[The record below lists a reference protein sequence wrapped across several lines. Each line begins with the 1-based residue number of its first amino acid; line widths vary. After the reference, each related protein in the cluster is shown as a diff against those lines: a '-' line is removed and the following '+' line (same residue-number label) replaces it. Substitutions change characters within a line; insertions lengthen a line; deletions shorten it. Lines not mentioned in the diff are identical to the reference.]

1 MSQSQSQDP
10 LSSFSQWGMPFNR
23 RPQSPRPPSAPNQG
37 PLSPYGPPTGQG
49 QQQQGQQQGVQAVT
63 GPNRAQMF
71 MNPFSGGQRN
81 AAVPMMTPPQQS
93 QVSQFVPN
101 LGGFTA
107 QQPGISSNLV
117 PMSTMGS
124 QLNPQFLNWDQA
136 LAGAMGYDLNSQQGA
151 ANEMYNNLA
160 AQTGQYEQAL
170 QGGLQTMGNAAEGVR
185 QVGNAEADKLSVQA
199 KQGID
204 KFYGFRDEQLG
215 KMDQGI
221 AKSNKQMADMVSGY
235 EKAMG
240 EFKDTSAQDSA
251 NAAFGLRRDAM
262 AQSQQIDQMDLS
274 PGEKAALKQ
283 QLMGDVGQQVTQAV
297 TANFSNMNNKVSE
310 MEQTLAGFRAAESQQ
325 TMSGTQLGTQAGI
338 SWGGMGL
345 DAEKTRNDMSSLS
358 AQLRMTSES
367 AYASSMQQLVMT
379 ELSGRTAIT
388 EMIKSNPKQFMSLFA
403 GLTGFMAAASTPGI
417 ENISIPYFGGRA

>member
-10 LSSFSQWGMPFNR
+10 LSNFSQWGSPFDTGGMPFNR
-23 RPQSPRPPSAPNQG
+23 RRQSPRPPSAPN
-37 PLSPYGPPTGQG
+37 
-49 QQQQGQQQGVQAVT
+49 QGVQAVT

-71 MNPFSGGQRN
+71 MNPFSGGPNN
-81 AAVPMMTPPQQS
+81 AGVPMMTPPQRQS

-101 LGGFTA
+101 LSGYTA
-107 QQPGISSNLV
+107 QQPGQQMNMV
-117 PMSTMGS
+117 PLSMMGS
-124 QLNPQFLNWDQA
+124 QLNPQFLNWDQ
-136 LAGAMGYDLNSQQGA
+136 D
-151 ANEMYNNLA
+151 LA

-185 QVGNAEADKLSVQA
+185 QVGNAEADRLSAEA

-325 TMSGTQLGTQAGI
+325 TMTGTQMGTQAGI

-345 DAEKTRNDMSSLS
+345 DAEKTRNNMSSLS

-417 ENISIPYFGGRA
+417 ENISIPNFGGQV

>member
-1 MSQSQSQDP
+1 
-10 LSSFSQWGMPFNR
+10 
-23 RPQSPRPPSAPNQG
+23 
-37 PLSPYGPPTGQG
+37 
-49 QQQQGQQQGVQAVT
+49 
-63 GPNRAQMF
+63 
-71 MNPFSGGQRN
+71 
-81 AAVPMMTPPQQS
+81 
-93 QVSQFVPN
+93 
-101 LGGFTA
+101 
-107 QQPGISSNLV
+107 
-117 PMSTMGS
+117 
-124 QLNPQFLNWDQA
+124 
-136 LAGAMGYDLNSQQGA
+136 
-151 ANEMYNNLA
+151 MYNNLA

-185 QVGNAEADKLSVQA
+185 QVGNAEADRLSAEA

-325 TMSGTQLGTQAGI
+325 TMTGTQMGTQAGI

-345 DAEKTRNDMSSLS
+345 DAEKTRNNMSSLS

-388 EMIKSNPKQFMSLFA
+388 EMIKANPKQFMSLFA

-417 ENISIPYFGGRA
+417 ENISIPNFGGQV